1 MLMSS
6 SETQEK
12 LDKHNKKI
20 EDKVENTEGAP
31 NISWL
36 GDSERIAGVMMLK
49 QNPKG

>member
-12 LDKHNKKI
+12 LDKHKKKI
-20 EDKVENTEGAP
+20 EDKVENTGAP

-36 GDSERIAGVMMLK
+36 GDSERIAGVIMLK